1 MFAIGRSY
9 QSSLSPW
16 EDNTRFAICSPY
28 RSSLTPRSIK
38 NFFRSGAL
46 MRVHWLPDRRTNFL
60 RSGALNRAYWPSN
73 QSKTFAIALIGAHW
87 LPGRPTNMLWS
98 GALIRAHCHP
108 NRPTLNLCL
117 TNKRYKIGSTYQN
130 TFCDRKLLLELT
142 DSLIDQ
148 KLLAIRSSCESSLT
162 PWSSKKL
169 VVIGGSYQKLLPPRL
184 IRISLR
190 SGTLIRAQWLKNWST
205 TLLRSGALIR
215 AHWPFEEQ
223 QERLLTLLL
232 TVKVLAIGSS
242 SKSAFNPWFT
252 KRILAISS
260 SYQSWLTSWS
270 TNNLVLIGSSSQNS
284 FTPWSTDNP
293 TISLT
298 AWSTDKLLAIRSS

>member
-1 MFAIGRSY
+1 M
-9 QSSLSPW
+9 QSGGL
-16 EDNTRFAICSPY
+16 TRAHSVPERI
-28 RSSLTPRSIK
+28 IH
-38 NFFRSGAL
+38 
-46 MRVHWLPDRRTNFL
+46 VL
-60 RSGALNRAYWPSN
+60 RSA
-73 QSKTFAIALIGAHW
+73 ALIGAHW
-87 LPGRPTNMLWS
+87 LPDRSKTSFDQELLWEFIDYLIDRQTSCDQKLLIEPSDPPINHKLLAISLIRAHWLPHWPTNMLWS

-142 DSLIDQ
+142 DSLTDQ

-190 SGTLIRAQWLKNWST
+190 SGTRIRAQWLKNWST